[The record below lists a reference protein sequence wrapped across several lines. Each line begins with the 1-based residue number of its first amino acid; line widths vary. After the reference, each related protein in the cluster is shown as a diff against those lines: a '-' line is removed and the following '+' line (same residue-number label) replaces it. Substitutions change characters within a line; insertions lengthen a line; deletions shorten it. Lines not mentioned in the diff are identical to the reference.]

1 MLYMEKIKV
10 IEAGKLNTEGFKK
23 VGKGLLIGFAGY
35 ALTEIANL
43 TNIIDFGEYQPIAVV
58 ALAAL
63 VNLVRKFL
71 FPYNSK

>member
-10 IEAGKLNTEGFKK
+10 IEAGTINKEGVKK
-23 VGKGLLIGFAGY
+23 VGRGLLIGFAGY

-43 TNIIDFGEYQPIAVV
+43 ANIIDFGEYQPIAVV
-58 ALAAL
+58 VLAAL
-63 VNLVRKFL
+63 VNLARKYL